1 MKVIYDRIESI
12 RGNLIMVRAEG
23 VSLGELARI
32 ELADG
37 RLVYASVL
45 RIDGNLVTLQVFENT
60 RGISTSDRVSFL
72 KRQMQVVY
80 GDTLFG
86 RRMSG
91 SGVPIDGGPIPEGE
105 KVNIGTPSFNPT
117 RRVIPRLMV
126 QTNIPMI
133 DVFNC
138 LVKSQKIPI
147 FSVAGEP
154 YNALLMR
161 IANQTDADVVIIGG
175 MGLTF
180 KDYQAFIDNA
190 EEAGSAHKTIMFI
203 HRATDP
209 AVECLLAPDMA
220 LACAERFAMN
230 GKHVLVLLTDM
241 TAFADAI
248 KEIAITMDQVPS
260 NRGYPGSLYS
270 DLAARYEKAV
280 LIEGSGSITIVAVTT
295 MPGDD
300 VTHPV
305 PDNTGYITEGQF
317 YLHNGVIDPFGSLSR
332 LKQLV
337 IGKVTR
343 EDHGDLANAM
353 IRLYAESKKARERQS
368 MGFKLSH
375 WDEQLIAFGKLFEE
389 KMMNLE
395 VNCPI
400 EEALDLGWALL
411 GQCFKPDQVGIRQK
425 YIDAY
430 WVKNAKQQE
439 EKKEDSIKPS
449 VKRPKE
455 AQHV

>member
-1 MKVIYDRIESI
+1 M
-12 RGNLIMVRAEG
+12 
-23 VSLGELARI
+23 
-32 ELADG
+32 
-37 RLVYASVL
+37 
-45 RIDGNLVTLQVFENT
+45 
-60 RGISTSDRVSFL
+60 
-72 KRQMQVVY
+72 
-80 GDTLFG
+80 
-86 RRMSG
+86 
-91 SGVPIDGGPIPEGE
+91 DGGPEVIGE
-105 KVNIGTPSFNPT
+105 SINIGSTSFNPVK
-117 RRVIPRLMV
+117 RIVPREMV
-126 QTNIPMI
+126 RTNIPMI

-180 KDYQAFIDNA
+180 KEYQAFIDNA
-190 EEAGSAHKTIMFI
+190 ESAGTMDKTVMFI

-209 AVECLLAPDMA
+209 AVECLLVPDMA
-220 LACAERFAMN
+220 LACAERFATD
-230 GKHVLVLLTDM
+230 GKNVLVLLTDM
-241 TAFADAI
+241 TSFADSI

-270 DLAARYEKAV
+270 DLASRYEKAV
-280 LIEGSGSITIVAVTT
+280 SIEGSGSITIIGVTT

-317 YLHNGVIDPFGSLSR
+317 YLHHGRIDPFGSLSR

-368 MGFKLSH
+368 MGFKLSR
-375 WDEQLIAFGKLFEE
+375 WDEKLLAFAALFEE
-389 KMMNLE
+389 RMMNLE
-395 VNCPI
+395 VNYTL
-400 EEALDLGWALL
+400 EQALDLGWETLAE
-411 GQCFKPDQVGIRQK
+411 CFQPNEVGIKQNLTNK
-425 YIDAY
+425 Y
-430 WVKNAKQQE
+430 W
-439 EKKEDSIKPS
+439 
-449 VKRPKE
+449 PKLAE
-455 AQHV
+455 VV

>member
-1 MKVIYDRIESI
+1 MKVVYEKINQM
-12 RGNLIMVRAEG
+12 RGNLITITAEG
-23 VSLGELARI
+23 AALGELAVI
-32 ELADG
+32 DLKDG
-37 RLVYASVL
+37 RQVYASVL
-45 RIDGNLVTLQVFENT
+45 RIEGTCVTLQVFQST
-60 RGISTSDRVSFL
+60 RGISTDDRLTFL
-72 KRQMQVVY
+72 NRQMQATY
-80 GDTLFG
+80 GEALLG
-86 RRMSG
+86 RRLNG
-91 SGVPIDGGPIPEGE
+91 AGRPIDKGPEMVGE
-105 KVNIGTPSFNPT
+105 AINIGSTSFNPVK
-117 RRVIPRLMV
+117 RVIPREMV
-126 QTNIPMI
+126 RTNIPMI

-161 IANQTDADVVIIGG
+161 IGNQTDADVVIIGG

-180 KDYQAFIDNA
+180 KEYQAFIDDA
-190 EEAGSAHKTIMFI
+190 EVAGTVNKTVMFI

-209 AVECLLAPDMA
+209 SVECLLVPDMA
-220 LACAERFAMN
+220 LACAERFAIE

-280 LIEGSGSITIVAVTT
+280 LMEGRGSITVIAVTT
-295 MPGDD
+295 MPGND

-317 YLHNGVIDPFGSLSR
+317 YLYKGRIDPVGSLSR

-343 EDHGDLANAM
+343 EDHGELANTM
-353 IRLYAESKKARERQS
+353 IRLYAESKKARERQA
-368 MGFKLSH
+368 MGFKLSR
-375 WDEQLIAFGKLFEE
+375 WDEKLLAYFQLFE
-389 KMMNLE
+389 KRMMNLE
-395 VNCPI
+395 VNYPL
-400 EEALDLGWALL
+400 EQALDLGWETLAA
-411 GQCFKPDQVGIRQK
+411 CFQMDEVGMKQSLVDQ
-425 YIDAY
+425 Y
-430 WVKNAKQQE
+430 WPRASRHEVD
-439 EKKEDSIKPS
+439 KK
-449 VKRPKE
+449 
-455 AQHV
+455 